1 MALVFIDI
9 SAAFD
14 TASHEKLIECFKHF
28 FKIEGT
34 ALQWLKSYLTER
46 KQKVVI
52 NDAVSSATTLTCG
65 FPQGANLA
73 GLMYNMSTAPLAKV
87 VKKHPVHHKGFADD
101 NGYYVA
107 FVSKNESEALSALN
121 NCLTE
126 SKDWFVA
133 NDFKVN
139 DSKTKLIYFTPN
151 KDFNPNY
158 YITLGS
164 AVIEDCTSVTSLGI
178 ILDPQMSMEGR
189 INAVTKSVYF
199 HVRNISKIRQY
210 LSLQTAKT
218 LVQALVISRLDHCN
232 SLLGNLPLRLTN
244 KLKRAQYAA
253 ARMLVRKGRRSHM
266 TPVLKKLHWL
276 PVVLR
281 IKFKILLF
289 VFKCIKGFAPHYL
302 KQLLNEYVPVRFMRS
317 NNMRL
322 QTLVTSRYKKRKYGG
337 RAFSRIAPVLWN
349 DIPISIRKADSVTKF
364 KTSLKTYFFDSY
376 FSS

>member
-1 MALVFIDI
+1 MA
-9 SAAFD
+9 
-14 TASHEKLIECFKHF
+14 
-28 FKIEGT
+28 
-34 ALQWLKSYLTER
+34 
-46 KQKVVI
+46 
-52 NDAVSSATTLTCG
+52 
-65 FPQGANLA
+65 
-73 GLMYNMSTAPLAKV
+73 
-87 VKKHPVHHKGFADD
+87 
-101 NGYYVA
+101 
-107 FVSKNESEALSALN
+107 N
-121 NCLTE
+121 N
-126 SKDWFVA
+126 
-133 NDFKVN
+133 FKVN

-210 LSLQTAKT
+210 LSLHTAKT